1 MEYGLGIPTRGPLA
15 TRESIEAIATR
26 AEALGFSWLAVSD
39 HLIVPRAIDSRYPY
53 SDSGAF
59 PGATSGECME
69 QFTLLAFLAAI
80 TTRARLLTS
89 VTVVPHRGAIETAKL
104 VSTIDNLSGGR
115 FTFGV
120 GAGWMEEEFKALQAP
135 PFAARGKVTDE
146 IIEACRVLWRDDA
159 PAYDGEFFRF
169 TNVTFLPK
177 PMQRPGVPVWV
188 GGESNAALRR
198 TVRLGDAWFPI
209 HTNPRHPL
217 NTADRFRDGV
227 RRLHALAEQ
236 HGRDPASIGLAVWS
250 NSYDETRP
258 EQRVDGKH
266 HLLTGQATALVDD
279 IGTLG
284 DIGVGQVLLNFQRA
298 DLERS
303 LESMQRFADDVM
315 VKVP

>member
-15 TRESIEAIATR
+15 DRESIASIATR

-53 SDSGAF
+53 SDTGAF
-59 PGATSGECME
+59 PGAVTGECLE

-80 TTRARLLTS
+80 TTRPRLLTS

-146 IIEACRVLWRDDA
+146 VIEACRVLWQEEA
-159 PAYDGEFFRF
+159 PAYDGEHFKFS
-169 TNVTFLPK
+169 NVTFLPQ
-177 PMQRPGVPVWV
+177 PVQRSGVPVWV

-198 TVRLGDAWFPI
+198 TVRLGDTWFPI

-217 NTADRFRDGV
+217 NTAARFRDGV
-227 RRLHALAEQ
+227 RRLHALAEK
-236 HGRDPASIGLAVWS
+236 HCREPRSIGLAVWS

-258 EQRVDGKH
+258 EQRVDGEH
-266 HLLTGQATALVDD
+266 HLLTGGSSAIVDD
-279 IGTLG
+279 IGMLAG
-284 DIGVGQVLLNFQRA
+284 IGVEQVLLNFQRS

-303 LESMQRFADDVM
+303 LESMQHFSDEVM
-315 VKVP
+315 TRT